1 MNNPVTDAISKRVF
15 RDIYIKSKSKLWPN
29 FTKADFLAARWNYNE
44 RLTKGGRFE
53 SQKKVI
59 GFDDT
64 RGFKRQK
71 SHRVKNVGFRICRN
85 KL

>member
-1 MNNPVTDAISKRVF
+1 MNNPVTDAISQRVF

-29 FTKADFLAARWNYNE
+29 FTKEDFLAARWNYNE
-44 RLTKGGRFE
+44 RLTKGGSFAFR
-53 SQKKVI
+53 VI

-71 SHRVKNVGFRICRN
+71 SHRVKNVGFRICRS
-85 KL
+85 KV